1 MISEQKQMVR
11 RNYQLV
17 NIWTL
22 SEHNQLGGIQRISFK
37 LNFSLNWVSSLLLDA
52 FRHFI
57 RVQFKNSCSYDG
69 RGSQNFEDFSF
80 NQSWIASVI
89 GVGDEIS
96 DLKVEI
102 PKRLET
108 SIGPSISFIASEGKC
123 QPAATW

>member
-1 MISEQKQMVR
+1 MEYRESV
-11 RNYQLV
+11 
-17 NIWTL
+17 
-22 SEHNQLGGIQRISFK
+22 
-37 LNFSLNWVSSLLLDA
+37 LNFIFLLNWVSSLLLDA

-57 RVQFKNSCSYDG
+57 RVQFKNSCSSDG
-69 RGSQNFEDFSF
+69 QGSQNFEDFSF

-108 SIGPSISFIASEGKC
+108 SIGLVDPPSLLL
-123 QPAATW
+123 PAKANVNLLQLGERATL

>member
-1 MISEQKQMVR
+1 MANCGEYENFIFGMLIE
-11 RNYQLV
+11 
-17 NIWTL
+17 
-22 SEHNQLGGIQRISFK
+22 ISFPE
-37 LNFSLNWVSSLLLDA
+37 DA
-52 FRHFI
+52 FLHFI
-57 RVQFKNSCSYDG
+57 SVQFKNSCSSDG
-69 RGSQNFEDFSF
+69 QGSQNFEDFSF

-108 SIGPSISFIASEGKC
+108 SIGPSISFIASGGKC

>member
-1 MISEQKQMVR
+1 M
-11 RNYQLV
+11 
-17 NIWTL
+17 
-22 SEHNQLGGIQRISFK
+22 
-37 LNFSLNWVSSLLLDA
+37 NWVSSLLDA
-52 FRHFI
+52 LRHFI
-57 RVQFKNSCSYDG
+57 RVQFKNSCSSDG
-69 RGSQNFEDFSF
+69 QGSQNFEDFSF

>member
-1 MISEQKQMVR
+1 MEYRESV
-11 RNYQLV
+11 
-17 NIWTL
+17 
-22 SEHNQLGGIQRISFK
+22 
-37 LNFSLNWVSSLLLDA
+37 LNFIFLLNWVSSLLLDA

-57 RVQFKNSCSYDG
+57 RVQFKNSCSSDG
-69 RGSQNFEDFSF
+69 QGSQNFEDFSF